1 MGTVFF
7 RAMQRFKSLAFQK
20 ASIEI
25 ARVCKG
31 DSDSDRWGTGGN
43 RWGTGGNSDSD
54 RWGTPCMYP
63 SMQAILL
70 KPRACIT
77 MHGPSRYKIT
87 NKPLARKNVPIL
99 STTQQVAS
107 RKDGGC
113 NAFLVREVF
122 KHWAAEVEMRKCN
135 ALLERTNPE
144 PYQHYDTDDS
154 DFYDGSDYDAEA
166 EGWGI
171 TRTVIY
177 VKFPRPAG

>member
-1 MGTVFF
+1 MTAI
-7 RAMQRFKSLAFQK
+7 R
-20 ASIEI
+20 I
-25 ARVCKG
+25 AGVQEAIAG
-31 DSDSDRWGTGGN
+31 AQEATAIQIAGVHHA
-43 RWGTGGNSDSD
+43 
-54 RWGTPCMYP
+54 CMSCDFDDP

-113 NAFLVREVF
+113 NAFLVRDVF
-122 KHWAAEVEMRKCN
+122 KHWAAEVKHKVEMRKCN

-154 DFYDGSDYDAEA
+154 DYYDGSDYDAEA

-171 TRTVIY
+171 TRTVVY
-177 VKFPRPAG
+177 VQFPRRAG